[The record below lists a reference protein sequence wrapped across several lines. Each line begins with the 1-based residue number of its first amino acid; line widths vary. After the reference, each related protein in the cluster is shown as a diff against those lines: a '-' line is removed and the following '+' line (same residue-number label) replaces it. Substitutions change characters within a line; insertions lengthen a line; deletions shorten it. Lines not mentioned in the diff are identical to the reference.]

1 MINTVQYPLTIFFDG
16 SCPLC
21 RREIALLTQ
30 FDDQQQLRVVD
41 CSASDFAPIEGHARD
56 AMMALIHARDAGGTW
71 LIGAPV
77 FAAAYSATGFAS
89 IASLWGSKRLQ
100 PMWRVVYPWI
110 AKNRMWL
117 SKLGAIDGMT
127 WLLHRLHA
135 RAAKKA
141 LLQSQ
146 GCKDDACEVAQDP
159 QKRKL

>member
-1 MINTVQYPLTIFFDG
+1 MNIVQYPLTIFFDG

-21 RREIALLTQ
+21 RREIALLTE

-41 CSASDFAPIEGHARD
+41 CSASNFAPVEGHARE
-56 AMMALIHARDAGGTW
+56 AMMALIHARDAAGTW

-77 FAAAYSATGFAS
+77 FAAAYSATGFAT
-89 IASLWGSKRLQ
+89 IASVWGSKWLQ

-110 AKNRMWL
+110 ARNRMGL
-117 SKLGAIDGMT
+117 SRLGAIDGMT

-141 LLQSQ
+141 LAQSQ
-146 GCKDDACEVAQDP
+146 TCKADRCDVNDGS
-159 QKRKL
+159 RRM

>member
-1 MINTVQYPLTIFFDG
+1 MNIVQYPLTIFFDG

-21 RREIALLTQ
+21 RREIALLTE
-30 FDDQQQLRVVD
+30 FDDQQHLQVVD
-41 CSASDFAPIEGHARD
+41 CSATDFAPIEGHARE
-56 AMMALIHARDAGGTW
+56 AMMTLIHARDAAGAW

-89 IASLWGSKRLQ
+89 IARLWGSKRLQ

-110 AKNRMWL
+110 ARNRMWL

-141 LLQSQ
+141 LAQSQ
-146 GCKDDACEVAQDP
+146 ACKADRCDVNDES
-159 QKRKL
+159 RRT

>member
-1 MINTVQYPLTIFFDG
+1 MNTVQYPLTIYFDG

-30 FDDQQQLRVVD
+30 FDAEKKLQVVD
-41 CSASDFAPIEGHARD
+41 CSATDFAPVDGHARE
-56 AMMALIHARDAGGTW
+56 AMMALIHARDAAGAW

-89 IASLWGSKRLQ
+89 IASLWGSKWLQ
-100 PMWRVVYPWI
+100 PMWSVVYPWI
-110 AKNRMWL
+110 ASNRMWL

-135 RAAKKA
+135 RTAKKA
-141 LLQSQ
+141 AAQSQ
-146 GCKDDACEVAQDP
+146 ACKDDRGEID
-159 QKRKL
+159 KRSL

>member
-1 MINTVQYPLTIFFDG
+1 MNTVQYPLTIFFDG

-21 RREIALLTQ
+21 TREIALLTQ

-41 CSASDFAPIEGHARD
+41 CSATDFAPVEGHARE
-56 AMMALIHARDAGGTW
+56 AMMALIHARDATGTW

-77 FAAAYSATGFAS
+77 FAAAYRATGFAS
-89 IASLWGSKRLQ
+89 IANVWGSKRLQ

-110 AKNRMWL
+110 ARNRMWL

-127 WLLHRLHA
+127 WVLHRLHA

-141 LLQSQ
+141 LLMSQ
-146 GCKDDACEVAQDP
+146 ACKDDRCEIND
-159 QKRKL
+159 KSRGM

>member
-1 MINTVQYPLTIFFDG
+1 MTTVQYPLTIFFDG

-21 RREIALLTQ
+21 TREIALLTQ

-41 CSASDFAPIEGHARD
+41 CSAADFSPVEGHARE
-56 AMMALIHARDAGGTW
+56 AMMALIHARDAAGKW

-77 FAAAYSATGFAS
+77 FAAAYRATGFAS
-89 IASLWGSKRLQ
+89 IASLWGNPRLQ

-110 AKNRMWL
+110 ARNRMKL
-117 SKLGAIDGMT
+117 SKLGAMDGMT

-141 LLQSQ
+141 LAQSHA
-146 GCKDDACEVAQDP
+146 CKADRCEGNDDS
-159 QKRKL
+159 RRM

>member
-1 MINTVQYPLTIFFDG
+1 MNAVNYPLTIFFDG

-21 RREIALLTQ
+21 TREIALLTQ

-41 CSASDFAPIEGHARD
+41 CSATDFTPVEGHARE
-56 AMMALIHARDAGGTW
+56 AMMALIHARDAKGTW

-89 IASLWGSKRLQ
+89 IASLWGSPRLQ
-100 PMWRVVYPWI
+100 PMWRIVYPWI
-110 AKNRMWL
+110 ARNRMWL
-117 SKLGAIDGMT
+117 SKLGAMHGMT

-141 LLQSQ
+141 LLQSKACNDDRCEI
-146 GCKDDACEVAQDP
+146 GKD
-159 QKRKL
+159 